1 MEFKIPIIDIEKDIK
16 SKRIQFVIKRF
27 LDVILSLI
35 GIVVLSPLYL
45 ILFLWIKL
53 DSKGPALFK
62 QVRVGKNNKNF
73 IIYKFRTM
81 VVDAEKKKNVD
92 LEIEDISNF
101 VFQSKSDNRVT
112 KAGKFL
118 RKTSLDEIPQ
128 LFNVLKGNMTLVGPR
143 PEIPDVVKH
152 YPKEYAQRLLVTP
165 GITGLA
171 QISGRGEIELGKT
184 VYYDVTYIKNFSIWY
199 DIKILFLTVF
209 KVFKSEGAF

>member
-1 MEFKIPIIDIEKDIK
+1 MEFKMPIIDIEKDIK
-16 SKRIQFVIKRF
+16 SKKVQFVIKRF
-27 LDVILSLI
+27 SDIILSLI
-35 GIVVLSPLYL
+35 GIIILSPIYL

-62 QVRVGKNNKNF
+62 QVRVGKDNKDF
-73 IIYKFRTM
+73 VIYKFRTM
-81 VVDAEKKKNVD
+81 VVDAEKKKKID

-152 YPKEYAQRLLVTP
+152 YPNEYNQRLLVTP

-171 QISGRGEIELGKT
+171 QVSGRGEIELGKT
-184 VYYDVTYIKNFSIWY
+184 VYYDLTYIKNFSVWY
-199 DIKILFLTVF
+199 DIKILFQTVF
-209 KVFKSEGAF
+209 KVFKNEGAF